1 MKENE
6 EFEGILM
13 SCRSLIFIKENIITQ
28 KMLNLL
34 CGYG

>member
-6 EFEGILM
+6 EFEGV
-13 SCRSLIFIKENIITQ
+13 LIGVIFRKEKNIRQ

-34 CGYG
+34 CGG

>member
-6 EFEGILM
+6 EFEGILIG
-13 SCRSLIFIKENIITQ
+13 LIVRKEKVIRQ

-34 CGYG
+34 CRG